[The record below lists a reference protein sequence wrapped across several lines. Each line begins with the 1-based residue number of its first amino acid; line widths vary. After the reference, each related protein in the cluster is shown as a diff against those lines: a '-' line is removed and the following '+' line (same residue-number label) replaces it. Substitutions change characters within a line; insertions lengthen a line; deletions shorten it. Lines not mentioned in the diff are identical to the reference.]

1 MFCFCLLLVQQFLRM
16 LISIKKSILREACLH
31 LDYPQGSTKTVVTVL
46 LCWYSRGKLFNNVA
60 SRTHVSNFKAQQSR
74 DAIKLLS
81 KHTRTRRNKGQGVA
95 EQFNLPFLMEAYHT
109 HTLACDNDII
119 LQSRKL
125 IIRHTHTHTRFE
137 VESVTLLTSDG

>member
-1 MFCFCLLLVQQFLRM
+1 MFCFCLLLVQQFLCM
-16 LISIKKSILREACLH
+16 LISIKKSILHEACLH

-81 KHTRTRRNKGQGVA
+81 KHTHRHTNTQEQWQGVA
-95 EQFNLPFLMEAYHT
+95 EQFNLPFLMEAYQT
-109 HTLACDNDII
+109 HTRACDNDII
-119 LQSRKL
+119 RQSRKL
-125 IIRHTHTHTRFE
+125 IIRHTHTHTHGLRW
-137 VESVTLLTSDG
+137 SLSLS